1 VPATPARAVPR
12 RAMDR
17 AKVPV
22 VRPPRLVVGSVLTA
36 ALALVALPGFAGSR
50 APSPVEPIPA
60 VAFQQ
65 LTIPAGESRSTTS
78 IGPLDDAFA
87 SDGALGAET
96 AIVEPAA
103 IGAGI
108 LAARPKVDQPG
119 GGAGSERKEPPG
131 ALSASLP
138 GKAKYTLSG
147 GATFYDHGTTAMRL
161 PRGTVVKI
169 CGKGGCIVRVVNDYG
184 PQRKSRVVD
193 LYRPDFFRV
202 CGCPSWS
209 GTTQV
214 TVYVY

>member
-1 VPATPARAVPR
+1 
-12 RAMDR
+12 M
-17 AKVPV
+17 
-22 VRPPRLVVGSVLTA
+22 LTA

-65 LTIPAGESRSTTS
+65 LTIPADESRSTTS
-78 IGPLDDAFA
+78 IGPLDDAFV

-108 LAARPKVDQPG
+108 PSARPKADQPSA
-119 GGAGSERKEPPG
+119 GAGSVREPG
-131 ALSASLP
+131 RLSASLP
-138 GKAKYTLSG
+138 GKPRSTRLSG
-147 GATFYDHGTTAMRL
+147 GATFYDNGTTAMRL